1 MTDKQRYHY
10 ERWKLLISDRM
21 QSGMSTIEWCASRGV
36 TKDAYYYWMNK
47 FRKENV
53 DTAIQNLPAQISK
66 TSAFVELKRSAAD
79 IASNYSTEQTFQLP
93 AAVIRQEGFSVEI
106 YQNASAEMIRALIEG
121 VRNVQA

>member
-21 QSGMSTIEWCASRGV
+21 QSGMSTIEWFASRGV

-53 DTAIQNLPAQISK
+53 DAAIQNLPAQISK

-79 IASNYSTEQTFQLP
+79 IASNYRTEQTFQLP

-106 YQNASAEMIRALIEG
+106 YQNASADMIRALIEG

>member
-53 DTAIQNLPAQISK
+53 DKI
-66 TSAFVELKRSAAD
+66 
-79 IASNYSTEQTFQLP
+79 
-93 AAVIRQEGFSVEI
+93 FSVFNSKKEYI
-106 YQNASAEMIRALIEG
+106 ANIHDLYSEPGESA
-121 VRNVQA
+121 VRLSR

>member
-53 DTAIQNLPAQISK
+53 DAAIQNLPAQISK

-79 IASNYSTEQTFQLP
+79 IASNYSTEQTFQLL

-106 YQNASAEMIRALIEG
+106 YQNASADMIRALIEG